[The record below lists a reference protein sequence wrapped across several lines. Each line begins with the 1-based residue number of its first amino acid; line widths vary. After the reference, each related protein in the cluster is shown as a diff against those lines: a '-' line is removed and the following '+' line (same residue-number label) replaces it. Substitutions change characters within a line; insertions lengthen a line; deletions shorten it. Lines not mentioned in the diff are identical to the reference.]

1 MSYVIDIHPD
11 VQDDVMEIFLDIDE
25 NSPLQADRFVECV
38 LEEYDQLLTEL
49 NNRVFFQE
57 KKPVKYRSAGK
68 FKRHLIFYEVNNKLK
83 RVKILAI
90 SYSGRDPEAIARM
103 INSRL
108 DN

>member
-57 KKPVKYRSAGK
+57 KKSVKYRSAGK
-68 FKRHLIFYEVNNKLK
+68 FKRHLIFYEVNKKLK
-83 RVKILAI
+83 ESQNF
-90 SYSGRDPEAIARM
+90 SYF
-103 INSRL
+103 L
-108 DN
+108 